1 MLNNAKFDK
10 KRFAQILKNIEAT
23 YYSQREFSEKSKV
36 NRTSISNYENC
47 KLQNPPKPEVLKKLA
62 ISSNGIITYKELM
75 YICGYVD
82 KEINYFNKIQE
93 FISNN
98 DITLNDE
105 DIDEIKAYIEMKCKL
120 KKDKE
125 NRR

>member
-10 KRFAQILKNIEAT
+10 KRFAQILKSIDAT
-23 YYSQREFSEKSKV
+23 YYSQRQFAEKSKV

-47 KLQNPPKPEVLKKLA
+47 KLENPPKPEVLKKIA
-62 ISSNGIITYKELM
+62 ISSKGIITYKELM

-82 KEINYFNKIQE
+82 EEINYFNKIQE

-98 DITLNDE
+98 NIILNDE
-105 DIDEIKAYIEMKCKL
+105 DIDEIKAYIEMKYRL

-125 NRR
+125 NKK